1 MVAFVPD
8 TLLMTTQ
15 GALEHSSTCKVI
27 QEKGLLD
34 QLRSRVVVPLAVY
47 LMEQRRD
54 PESHWASYFAA
65 MNPDLSNHLMF
76 WTEEELEWLKGS
88 EIIGYNNQLKRKI
101 NGDYQLLSENIPGF
115 AEQFSERD
123 F

>member
-15 GALEHSSTCKVI
+15 GALEHSPTCKVI

-34 QLRSRVVVPLAVY
+34 QLRSRVVAPLAVY
-47 LMEQRRD
+47 FMEQRRD

-65 MNPDLSNHLMF
+65 MNPDLSNHLIF

-115 AEQFSERD
+115 AE
-123 F
+123 